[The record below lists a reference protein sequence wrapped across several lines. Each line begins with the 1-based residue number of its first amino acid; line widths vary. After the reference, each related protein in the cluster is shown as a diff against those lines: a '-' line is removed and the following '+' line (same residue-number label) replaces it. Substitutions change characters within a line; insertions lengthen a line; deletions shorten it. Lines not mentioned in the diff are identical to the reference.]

1 MIILFQE
8 YDVDET
14 GMSIPRGGIKKDA
27 YEVRAAIEAFNYTP
41 LNPYLNDRQKNILEV
56 YHNLP
61 SSAFIYSFI
70 FFSWVSLDFLNPVIL
85 AIYVSLFFGWLLTLL
100 NERILGYFIPFNYFI
115 FANPF
120 LAPLIIAITLFSGQM
135 SWKSAIFLI
144 PLSFTFLFAPG
155 RFICDNFSRNYFPE
169 LNPRYAFAKIKFGI
183 KFPFEEYLPK
193 NKIFNE
199 DNIVSR
205 IGYESFSW
213 IFLFVLVFLT
223 VRFW

>member
-1 MIILFQE
+1 MIILFPE

-27 YEVRAAIEAFNYTP
+27 YEVRASIEAFNYTP

-85 AIYVSLFFGWLLTLL
+85 AIYVSLFFGWLLTVLD
-100 NERILGYFIPFNYFI
+100 EKILGYLIPFNYFI

-120 LAPLIIAITLFSGQM
+120 VFPIISGFAIFSG
-135 SWKSAIFLI
+135 SIDWKSLLGLI
-144 PLSFTFLFAPG
+144 ALFYSGLLAPG
-155 RFICDNFSRNYFPE
+155 RFICDNFARNKYPN
-169 LNPRYAFAKIKFGI
+169 LSPRYSFAKIKFGI
-183 KFPFEEYLPK
+183 EFPFEKYLPK
-193 NKIFNE
+193 NKISNE
-199 DNIVSR
+199 DNLSSK
-205 IGYESFSW
+205 IGYEFFSW
-213 IFLFVLVFLT
+213 LFLFVLIFLT
-223 VRFW
+223 ARFW

>member
-1 MIILFQE
+1 MLT
-8 YDVDET
+8 Y
-14 GMSIPRGGIKKDA
+14 
-27 YEVRAAIEAFNYTP
+27 
-41 LNPYLNDRQKNILEV
+41 V
-56 YHNLP
+56 Y
-61 SSAFIYSFI
+61 
-70 FFSWVSLDFLNPVIL
+70 
-85 AIYVSLFFGWLLTLL
+85 LFFGWLLTLL
-100 NERILGYFIPFNYFI
+100 NEKILGYFIPFNYFI

-135 SWKSAIFLI
+135 SWKSAIFLV
-144 PLSFTFLFAPG
+144 PLSFTCLFAPG
-155 RFICDNFSRNYFPE
+155 RFICDNFSRNHFPE

-199 DNIVSR
+199 DNIASR